1 VAELLL
7 IRTGMAL
14 MAADD
19 ESRDRIAKMPRGQAL
34 RADVKR
40 ARNLA
45 LHRKFFALVGFVAER
60 HPIYDTK
67 DKALVAVKVAAG
79 HCDFLPNPQTGEL
92 VAIPKS
98 IAFDAME
105 QGEFEEFYEHA
116 VQGVLDH
123 IIPEADR
130 EEVDLWVEHVSRF

>member
-1 VAELLL
+1 MAELLL

>member
-1 VAELLL
+1 MAELLL

-14 MAADD
+14 MGADD

-60 HPIYDTK
+60 HPIYDTR

-79 HCDFLPNPQTGEL
+79 HCDFLPHPQTGEL

-98 IAFDAME
+98 IAFDALE
-105 QGEFEEFYEHA
+105 QGEFEEFYEAA